1 MTAVAEQSAAT
12 AALRTR
18 SLTTLPRVLF
28 AAVID
33 CLHLFDC
40 IVDRDAFAA
49 CHLSI
54 ARIGAPS
61 LFSWRIFVTRSR
73 RTRSRSASRLRSA
86 VFSEREARGEQVLP
100 VHRHE
105 VCLVA
110 RNPVEVREPLFAL
123 HAEGCRERVCETEIV
138 ARHART
144 RGIRVET
151 GRPWVEE
158 EFAALLGAGSCECGI
173 DLCYSRQ
180 TPACSWVKNAETKV
194 AAGLG
199 RAEAR

>member
-18 SLTTLPRVLF
+18 SLTTLPRALF

-73 RTRSRSASRLRSA
+73 RTRSR
-86 VFSEREARGEQVLP
+86 
-100 VHRHE
+100 
-105 VCLVA
+105 
-110 RNPVEVREPLFAL
+110 
-123 HAEGCRERVCETEIV
+123 
-138 ARHART
+138 
-144 RGIRVET
+144 GIRVET

-158 EFAALLGAGSCECGI
+158 VFAALLGAGSCECGI

-199 RAEAR
+199 RAEA